1 MNKRDMKIQK
11 ILLLAILAGM
21 ASTANAQFQ
30 KSILKEFQQNSKFG
44 GYIIGKYDYNDKAS
58 TFVWAVCMSTGRFR
72 ISTTNFRLR

>member
-21 ASTANAQFQ
+21 ASTASAQFQ

-44 GYIIGKYDYNDKAS
+44 GYVIGKY
-58 TFVWAVCMSTGRFR
+58 AVCM
-72 ISTTNFRLR
+72 